1 MKLYLDTNALAYL
14 CNYSQYKS
22 KEDKILNVEKYKNC
36 LNKNELITDYVSVF
50 EIFNHWQEDKSKLFE
65 TLKKFDST
73 FFTPGIKNANKISQA
88 FRNARDK
95 KQVDNFFKTIAPEA
109 AKQYAKELSRIM
121 WHLLGHWIGE
131 IFYYNTNENED
142 EYRLLLQKIKSPLK
156 NIELHTRKIFH
167 KNIVDFVDKNCLN
180 QDNIKILFDL
190 VIDTTAYYINKIQ
203 FVKYNKTFLV
213 KSFIDIL
220 GDIAKENYLV
230 KKTCDYLNQNRYDNY
245 FAEKAKT
252 KTIINIKNEYNVNA
266 IKTEEYT
273 DMVRNKL
280 LNQIAIRQNY
290 KVDFNDIK
298 DALIATNYLEYVK
311 ECSGVEETYFVTFD
325 NKFLKRLQKC
335 NDINYQKSINFINS
349 LFENVETK

>member
-1 MKLYLDTNALAYL
+1 MKLYLDTNAIAYL

-22 KEDKILNVEKYKNC
+22 KDDRILNIKEYQKH
-36 LNKNELITDYVSVF
+36 LNNSELITDYISIF
-50 EIFNHWQEDKSKLFE
+50 EIFNKWQNNKNKLFE
-65 TLKKFDST
+65 TLKNFDST
-73 FFTPGIKNANKISQA
+73 FFTPGIKKADKISQA
-88 FRNARDK
+88 FRVARDT
-95 KQVDNFFKTIAPEA
+95 KQFDVFFKKITSVV
-109 AKQYAKELSRIM
+109 AKQYARELSRIM

-180 QDNIKILFDL
+180 QDNIKMLFDL

-203 FVKYNKTFLV
+203 FVKYNKTFLL
-213 KSFIDIL
+213 KSFIDVL

-252 KTIINIKNEYNVNA
+252 RTRLKKDKEYILNA
-266 IKTEEYT
+266 IKTDEYT
-273 DMVRNKL
+273 DIIRNKL
-280 LNQIAIRQNY
+280 LNQIAIRQNIN
-290 KVDFNDIK
+290 VDFNDIK
-298 DALIATNYLEYVK
+298 DALIATNYLDYTKEYSDKQEV
-311 ECSGVEETYFVTFD
+311 YFVTLD
-325 NKFLKRLQKC
+325 NKFIKKLKTC
-335 NDINYQKSINFINS
+335 NDINYQKSINFIDS
-349 LFENVETK
+349 LFESVDKK